1 MKHPLTL
8 SSMLLR
14 LRTGLAASSLV
25 ALGSLFVTAIAAGML
40 AWTLQ
45 AHDLL
50 GRERA
55 LARQAAALP
64 VRPVEPP
71 ADHALEDNLALF
83 RHTLGERRYAEQQVR
98 ALFGLADKA
107 GLVLRQGEYREVYNQ
122 NARLYAYQVTLPV
135 KGNYRAIW
143 DFALQVLRAA
153 PFASLDDIGFTRD
166 AIGEPNVEAR
176 LRFTFY
182 LADGPAKEGA

>member
-1 MKHPLTL
+1 MRQPVTL
-8 SSMLLR
+8 PSLLLR
-14 LRTGLAASSLV
+14 LRIGLAASSPV
-25 ALGSLFVTAIAAGML
+25 ALGALLTAAIAGGAL

-55 LARQAAALP
+55 LVRQAAALP
-64 VRPVEPP
+64 VRPVEP
-71 ADHALEDNLALF
+71 AVDHALEDNLALF

-122 NARLYAYQVTLPV
+122 SARLYAYQVTLPV
-135 KGNYRAIW
+135 KGNYRTIW
-143 DFALQVLRAA
+143 DFALQVLRAV

-182 LADGPAKEGA
+182 LADVPAQEGA

>member
-71 ADHALEDNLALF
+71 EI
-83 RHTLGERRYAEQQVR
+83 GR
-98 ALFGLADKA
+98 AH
-107 GLVLRQGEYREVYNQ
+107 V
-122 NARLYAYQVTLPV
+122 
-135 KGNYRAIW
+135 
-143 DFALQVLRAA
+143 
-153 PFASLDDIGFTRD
+153 
-166 AIGEPNVEAR
+166 
-176 LRFTFY
+176 
-182 LADGPAKEGA
+182 